1 MMKTTDASADSA
13 PSAVSAPA
21 ASGTGAAGPEFSTTN
36 VQEAGI
42 DEPDV
47 VKTDG
52 QHVYVVAG
60 QQLRVIDVTGDAP
73 RQVGSLTLGGGAA
86 HQLLIRGTRALV
98 LSTVS
103 APIAIDVAPAPG
115 TAKAAIAPMPGRST
129 VLLTE
134 VDLTD
139 PAAPKVARTMTL
151 NGDYVDARM
160 VDGTVRVVVSSTP
173 MTTGDVSLT
182 GAPLR
187 TFVPATTIRS
197 QISHRTFRRGV
208 VPCDDVRRPDGFSGL
223 GLLTV
228 LTVNLDKGLYNVDR
242 DAVMAGAQTVYGS
255 GKSLYVASQRYVRGL
270 DDASDVPGTLRTE
283 IHRFDASTAGQTT
296 YAGSGTVPG
305 FVVNAYA
312 LSEQDGALRV
322 ASTDEPAWLPEGGQA
337 TPAHSYVTVLSPRP
351 DGALAQVGQV
361 GGLGEGQRIFG
372 VRFAGT
378 TGYVVTFRQTDP
390 LYTIDLSKP
399 EAPRVV
405 GELEIPGYS
414 AYLHPLGDGLLL
426 GIGQEADD
434 HRPHPGHPGL
444 ALRRLRPRPPQ
455 AHPARRLRQ
464 RQLRRRVRPA
474 RLPLVGADA
483 DRRPAAADLRADRC
497 RELRRRHRP
506 EGHRR
511 RHRRAWPSRP
521 RQRRRRRVNRPL
533 AGHRR
538 PPLHALVAGAAGK
551 PARHPGARRVRGL
564 SHATESAVNVSRTRP
579 TAHQPRRMDAGQ
591 VGTPRCMA
599 PEPARWKVPAT
610 AEQIAVLRTEVT
622 EYAQRVGVADGRL
635 GDIRLAV
642 SEAVTNAV
650 LHAYRDRDPV
660 RSGSTR
666 V

>member
-1 MMKTTDASADSA
+1 MPFGRSVLINLVVVALSAVAAVPVASAAKPKKAPRAHLAAFDSCQALVGYAHRYAGVTGGGVGVPVRALGSVPTLAAPMMKTTDANVESA
-13 PSAVSAPA
+13 PSAVSAPT
-21 ASGTGAAGPEFSTTN
+21 ASGTGASGPEFSTTN

-52 QHVYVVAG
+52 KHVYVAADRT
-60 QQLRVIDVTGDAP
+60 LRVIDVSGDAP
-73 RQVGSLTLGGGAA
+73 RLVGTLTLGAGYA
-86 HQLLIRGTRALV
+86 HQLLIRGTRALI

-103 APIAIDVAPAPG
+103 APIAIGVAPG
-115 TAKAAIAPMPGRST
+115 TARTAIAPMPGRPT

-151 NGDYVDARM
+151 DGDYVDARM

-173 MTTGDVSLT
+173 MTTGEAALT

-208 VPCDDVRRPDGFSGL
+208 VPCDDVRRPDAFSGL

-228 LTVNLDKGLYNVDR
+228 LTVDLDKGLYNVDR

-270 DDASDVPGTLRTE
+270 DDSADVPGTLRTE

-322 ASTDEPAWLPEGGQA
+322 ASTDEPSWLPEGGPA

-351 DGALAQVGQV
+351 DGALTQVGQV

-372 VRFAGT
+372 VRFVGT

-426 GIGQEADD
+426 GIGQEADATGRTQGTQVSLFD
-434 HRPHPGHPGL
+434 VSDL
-444 ALRRLRPRPPQ
+444 
-455 AHPARRLRQ
+455 AHPKRTQHVVYGNGSSDAEFDPHAFLWWAPTRTA
-464 RQLRRRVRPA
+464 V
-474 RLPLVGADA
+474 LPLQISEPTGAGSFVGAIGLKV
-483 DRRPAAADLRADRC
+483 AADGIGELGRVVHGSGDTVAPIARSLVIGDR
-497 RELRRRHRP
+497 LYTLSSL
-506 EGHRR
+506 GLQ
-511 RHRRAWPSRP
+511 ASRLDT
-521 RQRRRRRVNRPL
+521 L
-533 AGHRR
+533 A
-538 PPLHALVAGAAGK
+538 PVAF
-551 PARHPGARRVRGL
+551 
-564 SHATESAVNVSRTRP
+564 
-579 TAHQPRRMDAGQ
+579 
-591 VGTPRCMA
+591 
-599 PEPARWKVPAT
+599 
-610 AEQIAVLRTEVT
+610 
-622 EYAQRVGVADGRL
+622 VAFG
-635 GDIRLAV
+635 G
-642 SEAVTNAV
+642 
-650 LHAYRDRDPV
+650 
-660 RSGSTR
+660 
-666 V
+666 

>member
-1 MMKTTDASADSA
+1 MVSFGRCVLINLTVVALSAVAAVPVASAAKPKKVPRAHLAAFDSCQALVGYAHRYAGVTGGGVGVPVRALGSATTLAAPMMKTTDANAESA
-13 PSAVSAPA
+13 PTAVSAPA
-21 ASGTGAAGPEFSTTN
+21 ASGTGASSPEFSTTN

-52 QHVYVVAG
+52 RHVYVAADRS
-60 QQLRVIDVTGDAP
+60 LRVVDVTGDAP
-73 RQVGSLTLGGGAA
+73 RLVGTLTLGGGYA

-115 TAKAAIAPMPGRST
+115 TAKAAIAPIPGRST

-151 NGDYVDARM
+151 DGDYVDARM

-197 QISHRTFRRGV
+197 QISHHTFRRGV
-208 VPCDDVRRPDGFSGL
+208 VPCDDVRRPDAFSGL

-228 LTVNLDKGLYNVDR
+228 LTVDLDKGLYNVDR

-255 GKSLYVASQRYVRGL
+255 GKSLYVASQRYLRGL
-270 DDASDVPGTLRTE
+270 DDSADVPGTLRTE
-283 IHRFDASTAGQTT
+283 IHRFDASTAGQTS

-322 ASTDEPAWLPEGGQA
+322 ATTDEPSWLPEGGQA

-351 DGALAQVGQV
+351 DGSLAQVGQV

-372 VRFAGT
+372 VRFVGT

-426 GIGQEADD
+426 GIGQEADATTGRTQGTQVSLFD
-434 HRPHPGHPGL
+434 VSDL
-444 ALRRLRPRPPQ
+444 
-455 AHPARRLRQ
+455 AHPKRTQHVVYGNGNSDAEFDPHAFLWWAPTRTA
-464 RQLRRRVRPA
+464 V
-474 RLPLVGADA
+474 LPLQISEPTGAGSFVGAIG
-483 DRRPAAADLRADRC
+483 LT
-497 RELRRRHRP
+497 
-506 EGHRR
+506 
-511 RHRRAWPSRP
+511 
-521 RQRRRRRVNRPL
+521 V
-533 AGHRR
+533 
-538 PPLHALVAGAAGK
+538 AAGGIGELGRVVHGSADAVA
-551 PARHPGARRVRGL
+551 PIARSLVIGDRLYTLSSLGL
-564 SHATESAVNVSRTRP
+564 QASRLDTL
-579 TAHQPRRMDAGQ
+579 
-591 VGTPRCMA
+591 A
-599 PEPARWKVPAT
+599 P
-610 AEQIAVLRTEVT
+610 
-622 EYAQRVGVADGRL
+622 VAFV
-635 GDIRLAV
+635 AF
-642 SEAVTNAV
+642 
-650 LHAYRDRDPV
+650 
-660 RSGSTR
+660 
-666 V
+666 